1 MERTPN
7 KSQHKKLTLEKK
19 ILPPLLPGFEPTV
32 FRSRVRRSNQQTI
45 PAPLEDLKKT
55 DKFDAAT
62 DLPVQS
68 IKANEMQKTMLLSSY
83 RTLKVTVVRGFTG
96 MV

>member
-7 KSQHKKLTLEKK
+7 KSQHTKLTLERK
-19 ILPPLLPGFEPTV
+19 IAARFELAT
-32 FRSRVRRSNQQTI
+32 FRSRVGRCYQQTI
-45 PAPLEDLKKT
+45 PAPLEDLKRT

-83 RTLKVTVVRGFTG
+83 RTLKVTVVSGFTG